1 MCNLAFKMSQLTEE
15 QIALMA
21 DRLHAAEQA
30 LVDLRAVFEGSRPD
44 GPRPV
49 IAGVAGGV
57 AKLVA
62 KPAQLARHDQVRI
75 AAQAGV
81 DPRTVHAAYES
92 RPTRPSLHERVVRAA
107 RALGLAEPPDRVG

>member
-1 MCNLAFKMSQLTEE
+1 MWHLALKMSQFSEE

-21 DRLHAAEQA
+21 DRLHVAEQA
-30 LVDLRAVFEGSRPD
+30 LADLRGAFEGTLRGSLPQ
-44 GPRPV
+44 PV
-49 IAGVAGGV
+49 TG
-57 AKLVA
+57 VA
-62 KPAQLARHDQVRI
+62 KPARLDQVRI

-107 RALGLAEPPDRVG
+107 RALGLPEPPDRVG